1 MVRIY
6 KLTDKVI
13 DPSMSP
19 NATARQIKLHV
30 LKVGHGVGNID
41 FSRSVLEMSDSEYQS
56 IVDSCDEYGRFKL
69 GNLSTYFELDIYPE
83 HSLRLIPGMPSCK
96 LRDEISRLTEGYLTI
111 RKYDDNPDY
120 DQTVWGNNR

>member
-1 MVRIY
+1 MVRVY
-6 KLTDKVI
+6 KLTDRVV

-41 FSRSVLEMSDSEYQS
+41 FSRSVLEMSDLEYDSVVQSCSEY
-56 IVDSCDEYGRFKL
+56 GKFKL

-83 HSLRLIPGMPSCK
+83 HARRLVPEMPLCK
-96 LRDEISRLTEGYLTI
+96 LRDEISQLSEGFLTI
-111 RKYDDNPDY
+111 RKYDDNPEY